1 MPFAILLLDLCSVA
15 CSGCAEL
22 CSGFSLSV
30 SRFDRPMFRAAEC
43 SGTARCRPD
52 RRAGS
57 CHFPVCQWQPKLGRW
72 CVVLHLITEVFSRI
86 MPIPR
91 LPLPDSV
98 LNMFRDQEEE
108 VTDDSS
114 KHGGRVRNFPHERGN
129 WATYVYLPCEIQEEL
144 LELRE
149 LLVSHARRYT
159 VSLTAMEEF
168 HVSLSQSVVLRYHWI
183 NPLVQSLKEHV
194 ASFYRFFCTAS
205 QVKVYTNQRKTRTFV
220 GLEVSCG
227 HSQLLE
233 LVSEVDKVMEEF
245 DLPTFY
251 KNPSFHISLAWCVG
265 DLTDKLEGQ
274 CLQELQ
280 EIVDG
285 FEDST
290 FLLRF
295 QWDQIRCRS
304 GNKFF
309 SFPLR

>member
-1 MPFAILLLDLCSVA
+1 M
-15 CSGCAEL
+15 SGAPLVGYSSSSEDEAGG
-22 CSGFSLSV
+22 S
-30 SRFDRPMFRAAEC
+30 PAAAGRREEGAGEP
-43 SGTARCRPD
+43 GTPG
-52 RRAGS
+52 AGPAQTS
-57 CHFPVCQWQPKLGRW
+57 
-72 CVVLHLITEVFSRI
+72 

-91 LPLPDSV
+91 LPVPDSV

-108 VTDDSS
+108 VTDDST

-144 LELRE
+144 LELQE
-149 LLVSHARRYT
+149 LLVSHARRYA
-159 VSLTAMEEF
+159 VSLAAMEEF
-168 HVSLSQSVVLRYHWI
+168 HISLSQSVVLRYHWI
-183 NPLVQSLKEHV
+183 NPLVQSLKERV

-205 QVKVYTNQRKTRTFV
+205 QVKVYTNQHRTRTFV

-285 FEDST
+285 FEDSA

>member
-1 MPFAILLLDLCSVA
+1 M
-15 CSGCAEL
+15 SGAAL
-22 CSGFSLSV
+22 VGYSSSSGGSEDESGG
-30 SRFDRPMFRAAEC
+30 SPRAAAGREEGAGGG
-43 SGTARCRPD
+43 SARGAATHG
-52 RRAGS
+52 AGPAQTS
-57 CHFPVCQWQPKLGRW
+57 
-72 CVVLHLITEVFSRI
+72 

-114 KHGGRVRNFPHERGN
+114 KHDGRVRNFPHERGN

>member
-1 MPFAILLLDLCSVA
+1 M
-15 CSGCAEL
+15 SGAPLVGYSSSSEDEAGG
-22 CSGFSLSV
+22 S
-30 SRFDRPMFRAAEC
+30 PAAAGRREEGEGEP
-43 SGTARCRPD
+43 GTHG
-52 RRAGS
+52 AGPAQTS
-57 CHFPVCQWQPKLGRW
+57 
-72 CVVLHLITEVFSRI
+72 

-91 LPLPDSV
+91 LPVPDSV

-108 VTDDSS
+108 VTDDSI

-129 WATYVYLPCEIQEEL
+129 WATYVYLPCVIQEEL
-144 LELRE
+144 LELQE
-149 LLVSHARRYT
+149 LLVSHARRYA
-159 VSLTAMEEF
+159 VLLTAMEEF
-168 HVSLSQSVVLRYHWI
+168 HISLSQSVVLRYHWI
-183 NPLVQSLKEHV
+183 NPLVQSLKERV

-205 QVKVYTNQRKTRTFV
+205 QVKVYTNQHRTRTFV

-285 FEDST
+285 FEDSA

>member
-1 MPFAILLLDLCSVA
+1 MNKTDGIS
-15 CSGCAEL
+15 
-22 CSGFSLSV
+22 
-30 SRFDRPMFRAAEC
+30 
-43 SGTARCRPD
+43 
-52 RRAGS
+52 
-57 CHFPVCQWQPKLGRW
+57 
-72 CVVLHLITEVFSRI
+72 

-91 LPLPDSV
+91 LPVPDSV

-108 VTDDSS
+108 VTDDST

-144 LELRE
+144 LELQE
-149 LLVSHARRYT
+149 LLVSHARRYA
-159 VSLTAMEEF
+159 VSLAAMEEF
-168 HVSLSQSVVLRYHWI
+168 HISLSQSVVLRYHWI
-183 NPLVQSLKEHV
+183 NPLVQSLKERV

-205 QVKVYTNQRKTRTFV
+205 QVKVYTNQHRTRTFV

-251 KNPSFHISLAWCVG
+251 KVMNPSFHISLAWCVG

-285 FEDST
+285 FEDSA

>member
-1 MPFAILLLDLCSVA
+1 MVP
-15 CSGCAEL
+15 
-22 CSGFSLSV
+22 
-30 SRFDRPMFRAAEC
+30 RASC
-43 SGTARCRPD
+43 PRGTRERASIPGAARAQHPAPGASD
-52 RRAGS
+52 SSSPG
-57 CHFPVCQWQPKLGRW
+57 
-72 CVVLHLITEVFSRI
+72 